1 MQPSARPDRA
11 ILLACWDIED
21 PQLTF
26 LGVTYTTAVA
36 GRSLLQRAV
45 EQLVHSGCKHIT
57 VVSGDRLLACQDLLG
72 DGARFGVQIVHRV
85 APLRT
90 KPLAMLRQIVREA
103 GPLVYL
109 ASANVLDEGIVH
121 ETLLQAEPGAQTE
134 MIACWE
140 RSGTTVWTGWGIF
153 SQATLLE
160 LFENSENEDDLER
173 RVMALTQVQRIR
185 CTAPLNIKSS
195 EDVLSALQA
204 LIFTGRPG
212 GAVTQ
217 RQRGDGI
224 WIGSGATLHPD
235 AVLVPPIFIG
245 KNVMVQADARVGPG
259 SIIEEG
265 SVVEHEAVVEG
276 SWVMAAT
283 YIGQRLTLTSA
294 LAAGPHLVN
303 LELDTMIAV
312 TDRRLMAGGVSEHN
326 YDRRPGIVG
335 RLSAIL
341 LWMFLMPLA
350 AVMGHLLERKSV
362 RASGAEK
369 TGTLA
374 HHFVEIFHPGLPD
387 VWRGRCRI
395 IGATPR
401 SAGQIAALPS
411 YWRRLYNN
419 APIGLLNGALL
430 LDNQPVE
437 PYLAFASDAV
447 AARGLSLS
455 ASFRLILRYTLR
467 AWYSQR
473 IPSRQ

>member
-21 PQLTF
+21 SQLTF

-36 GRSLLQRAV
+36 GRSQLQRAV
-45 EQLVHSGCKHIT
+45 EQLAHSGCKHIT
-57 VVSGDRLLACQDLLG
+57 VVSGDRLLAAQELLG
-72 DGARFGVQIVHRV
+72 NGARFGVEIVHRV
-85 APLRT
+85 APLRS
-90 KPLAMLRQIVREA
+90 R
-103 GPLVYL
+103 PLVMLKQTIRDAGSWVYV
-109 ASANVLDEGIVH
+109 ASANVLDEGVVY
-121 ETLLQAEPGAQTE
+121 EASLQTE
-134 MIACWE
+134 PEDQTDLIACWE
-140 RSGTTVWTGWGIF
+140 RRGTTVWTGWGIF
-153 SQATLLE
+153 SQATLLALCE
-160 LFENSENEDDLER
+160 ESENEDDLER
-173 RVMALTQVQRIR
+173 RVLALPDVRRVR

-195 EDVLSALQA
+195 DDALSALQA

-217 RQRGDGI
+217 RQKGDGI
-224 WIGSGATLHPD
+224 WIGSGAILHPD

-245 KNVMVQADARVGPG
+245 KNVLVQADARVGPG

-265 SVVEHEAVVEG
+265 SVIEHEAVVEG
-276 SWVMAAT
+276 SWIMAAT
-283 YIGQRLTLTSA
+283 YIGQRLTLTGV

-312 TDRRLMAGGVSEHN
+312 TDPRLMAGGVSEHR
-326 YDRRPGIVG
+326 YDRRPGVVG
-335 RLSAIL
+335 RLSALL
-341 LWMFLMPLA
+341 LWVLLMPLA
-350 AVMGHLLERKSV
+350 AIMKRQLAHHAAK
-362 RASGAEK
+362 ASDTCR

-387 VWRGRCRI
+387 VWRSRCRI

-401 SAGQIAALPS
+401 TSSDIAALPP

-430 LDNQPVE
+430 LDNQPIE

-467 AWYSQR
+467 AWQSLRTSGGQ
-473 IPSRQ
+473 